1 MMFDR
6 APVHLYA
13 FDILWL
19 DGEDLRDRPLME
31 RKQILQDV
39 VAESTERLLYVDHIE
54 EQGEQLF
61 EMICDRDMEGIVA
74 KPKES
79 PYRELYGKTPWVKIK
94 NPGYSQAEGRG
105 ELFHP
110 KQPGT

>member
-1 MMFDR
+1 MR
-6 APVHLYA
+6 
-13 FDILWL
+13 
-19 DGEDLRDRPLME
+19 
-31 RKQILQDV
+31 V
-39 VAESTERLLYVDHIE
+39 VAESPDGLLYVDHIE

-94 NPGYSQAEGRG
+94 NPDYSQAEGRG
-105 ELFHP
+105 ELFHSRRP
-110 KQPGT
+110 A